1 MHAARLDQSRL
12 WLNHKRP
19 AVVAGRTTINTGDR
33 KMDLQ
38 RYEALLLEMDERV
51 MTGAPMTPEAHR
63 LHAALRML
71 THEASANHHK
81 MSERFY
87 AMKSQVDALRDHKA
101 RLEDRLTEEV
111 RSAHERSKEEA
122 RNTIVLRRQMGIWR
136 AKAKRLE
143 AAA

>member
-1 MHAARLDQSRL
+1 
-12 WLNHKRP
+12 
-19 AVVAGRTTINTGDR
+19 
-33 KMDLQ
+33 MDLQ

-71 THEASANHHK
+71 THEASENHRK
-81 MSERFY
+81 MADRVN
-87 AMKSQVDALRDHKA
+87 AMKAQVDALRDRA
-101 RLEDRLTEEV
+101 AQLEQRLD
-111 RSAHERSKEEA
+111 EEA
-122 RNTIVLRRQMGIWR
+122 RSVTVSRRQMGIWR

>member
-1 MHAARLDQSRL
+1 
-12 WLNHKRP
+12 
-19 AVVAGRTTINTGDR
+19 
-33 KMDLQ
+33 MDLQ

-71 THEASANHHK
+71 THEASENHRK
-81 MSERFY
+81 MADRVN
-87 AMKSQVDALRDHKA
+87 AMKAQHDALRDRAAHLEQ
-101 RLEDRLTEEV
+101 RLD
-111 RSAHERSKEEA
+111 EEA
-122 RNTIVLRRQMGIWR
+122 RSVTVSRRQMGIWR

>member
-1 MHAARLDQSRL
+1 
-12 WLNHKRP
+12 
-19 AVVAGRTTINTGDR
+19 
-33 KMDLQ
+33 MDLQ

-71 THEASANHHK
+71 THEVGTSHRK
-81 MSERFY
+81 MADRVN
-87 AMKSQVDALRDHKA
+87 AMKAQVDAMRDREA
-101 RLEDRLTEEV
+101 QLEQRLN
-111 RSAHERSKEEA
+111 EEA
-122 RNTIVLRRQMGIWR
+122 RSVTVSRRQMGIWR

>member
-1 MHAARLDQSRL
+1 
-12 WLNHKRP
+12 
-19 AVVAGRTTINTGDR
+19 
-33 KMDLQ
+33 MDLQ

-71 THEASANHHK
+71 THEASENHRK
-81 MSERFY
+81 MADRVN
-87 AMKSQVDALRDHKA
+87 AMKAQVDDLRDYKVKLER
-101 RLEDRLTEEV
+101 RLSEELHSANKRLNKEAH
-111 RSAHERSKEEA
+111 SA
-122 RNTIVLRRQMGIWR
+122 TVLRRQMGIWR

>member
-1 MHAARLDQSRL
+1 
-12 WLNHKRP
+12 
-19 AVVAGRTTINTGDR
+19 
-33 KMDLQ
+33 MDLQ

-71 THEASANHHK
+71 THEASENHRK
-81 MSERFY
+81 MADRVN
-87 AMKSQVDALRDHKA
+87 AMKAQHDALRDRAAHLEQ
-101 RLEDRLTEEV
+101 RLDEET
-111 RSAHERSKEEA
+111 RSVTAS
-122 RNTIVLRRQMGIWR
+122 RRQMGIWR

>member
-1 MHAARLDQSRL
+1 
-12 WLNHKRP
+12 
-19 AVVAGRTTINTGDR
+19 
-33 KMDLQ
+33 MDLQ

-71 THEASANHHK
+71 THEASENHRK
-81 MSERFY
+81 MADRVN
-87 AMKSQVDALRDHKA
+87 AMKAQHDALRDRA
-101 RLEDRLTEEV
+101 AQLEQRLD
-111 RSAHERSKEEA
+111 EEA
-122 RNTIVLRRQMGIWR
+122 RSVTVSRRQMGIWR